1 MKQKNIIEKL
11 KTLTDKEKAFAE
23 IWVENF
29 FAFLSKTNTEIAI
42 AAGYAKDSAHQRAYE
57 NTTYKLKPHVV
68 NYIEKLKEDFRTRN
82 KISPEKHMARLHYL
96 GKKAE
101 DSKMYGVSLN
111 AEVYRGKM
119 AGYYVERQI
128 IKKEETEEDVES
140 KLKEMVD
147 QYDLITSHE
156 RDNNETK

>member
-1 MKQKNIIEKL
+1 MTGKKL
-11 KTLTDKEKAFAE
+11 KVLTELEKRFCE
-23 IWVENF
+23 LYVENMF
-29 FAFLSKTNTEIAI
+29 SNETMTNKDIAI
-42 AAGYAKDSAHQRAYE
+42 AAGYAKESAHQRAYE

-156 RDNNETK
+156 RDKHETK